1 MQKTD
6 NMNDVTFMYL
16 PKPKWIWQGQ
26 P

>member
-1 MQKTD
+1 
-6 NMNDVTFMYL
+6 MNDVTFMYL